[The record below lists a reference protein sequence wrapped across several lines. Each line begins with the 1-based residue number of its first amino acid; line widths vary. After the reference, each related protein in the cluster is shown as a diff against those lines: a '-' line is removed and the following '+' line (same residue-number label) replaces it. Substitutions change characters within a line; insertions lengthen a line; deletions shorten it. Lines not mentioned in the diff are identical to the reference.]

1 MTAFGEGRLGSLL
14 HLDLSECSNLDDAGV
29 MAVARTCPNLG
40 SLTLAWCWEVTD
52 VGIWSIVNK
61 CRSELEI
68 VICNIVTFSA
78 AIDPSPLQVY
88 DQPEPVRRGAA
99 AR

>member
-14 HLDLSECSNLDDAGV
+14 HLDQSECSNLDDAGV

-68 VICNIVTFSA
+68 VIICNVTFST
-78 AIDPSPLQVY
+78 AIDPSPLQVH
-88 DQPEPVRRGAA
+88 DPAEPVRRWL
-99 AR
+99 